1 MPRYVVE
8 RSFPE
13 GLGIPLTTEGAKEC
27 RGVVERNLD
36 GAVTWLH
43 SYVSVDDQ
51 TTVLRLRGAEP
62 GSDQERRGPKQAPG
76 RPDHRPG
83 LSHGQAPDV
92 SRGLT
97 PVFRLRGTRAR
108 LRAYSA

>member
-13 GLGIPLTTEGAKEC
+13 GLGIPPTPEGAKEC
-27 RGVVERNLD
+27 RAVIERNVD

-51 TTVLRLRGAEP
+51 TTFCVYEAPSPEAIRSAAARNRLPIDRITQVRVLDPYFDG
-62 GSDQERRGPKQAPG
+62 
-76 RPDHRPG
+76 
-83 LSHGQAPDV
+83 
-92 SRGLT
+92 
-97 PVFRLRGTRAR
+97 
-108 LRAYSA
+108 